1 MIDGLEAQALERSNS
16 GQIVVIELD
25 LKRTAARALVIDFVF
40 DRLQGVTDLVFESQW
55 LG

>member
-40 DRLQGVTDLVFESQW
+40 DRLQGVTDLVFERQW
-55 LG
+55 FG